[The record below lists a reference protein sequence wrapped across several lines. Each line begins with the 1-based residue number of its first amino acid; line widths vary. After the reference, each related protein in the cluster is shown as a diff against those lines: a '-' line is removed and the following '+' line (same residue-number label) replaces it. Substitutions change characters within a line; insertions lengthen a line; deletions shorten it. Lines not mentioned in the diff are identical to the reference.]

1 MSDEIP
7 KFELRMR
14 EGATGLMTGA
24 NTELL
29 MNGKRMGTVTKV
41 KVEVEARGMAKMTL
55 EMFGQFKVV
64 GNFEPEVVERSLVE
78 AADDQKEVI
87 RRLEAESDQSQ
98 E

>member
-1 MSDEIP
+1 MSDEKKYP

-29 MNGKRMGTVTKV
+29 MDGKRLGTVSKV
-41 KVEVEARGMAKMTL
+41 RIEVEARGLAKMSL
-55 EMFGQFKVV
+55 EMWGQFEVT
-64 GNFEPEVVERSLVE
+64 GNFDPEQVEVTNRLLPE
-78 AADDQKEVI
+78 KKDDP
-87 RRLEAESDQSQ
+87 SQ